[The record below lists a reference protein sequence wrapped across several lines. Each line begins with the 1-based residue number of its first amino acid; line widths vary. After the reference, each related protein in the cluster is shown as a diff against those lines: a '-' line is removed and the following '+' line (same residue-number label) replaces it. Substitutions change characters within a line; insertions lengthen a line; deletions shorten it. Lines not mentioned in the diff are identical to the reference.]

1 MLDQQTIATIKS
13 TIPLLES
20 AGPALTRHFYQRM
33 FTHNPELKDVFNLA
47 HQHSGGQPVAL
58 FNAVAAYARHIDN
71 LAALTGAVE
80 RIAHKHTGFLIKP
93 EQYHIVGSHLLA
105 TLKELGG
112 EAVTDEILAAW
123 EKAYGLLASIF
134 IGREEQIYA
143 EREEATGGW
152 RGTRP
157 FVIRQKR
164 IESDL
169 ITSFVLEPKDGES
182 VVDFIPG
189 QYLSLQLNHPDL
201 AHTEIRQYSLSDAP
215 NGRSYRICVKREAG
229 GQVSNLLHDRLEEGD
244 ELAVIPP
251 AGDFFLNATT
261 NTPIVLLSGGVGL
274 TPMLAMLNQLIV
286 TGHQGEVRWLHACEH
301 GGLHAFADDIAGKA
315 ARLPNLEARTWYRQP
330 RAGDEGQFDF
340 AGQLDLEQVNELLPA
355 GAHYYFCGP
364 EGFMR
369 EVKRQLSER
378 GVEEGRLHYEF
389 FGPHQSL

>member
-20 AGPALTRHFYQRM
+20 AGPAMTKHFYQRM
-33 FTHNPELKDVFNLA
+33 FTHNPELKEVFNLA

-58 FNAVAAYARHIDN
+58 FNAIAAYAQHIDN

-80 RIAHKHTGFLIKP
+80 RIAHKHTGFMIQP
-93 EQYHIVGSHLLA
+93 QQYHIVGTHLLA

-112 EAVTDEILAAW
+112 EAVTDGILAAW
-123 EKAYGLLASIF
+123 EKAYGLLASVF
-134 IGREEQIYA
+134 IGREEQIYT
-143 EREEATGGW
+143 EREQAAGGW

-157 FVIRQKR
+157 FIIRQKR
-164 IESDL
+164 VESDL
-169 ITSFVLEPKDGES
+169 ITSFVLEPKDGGQ

-189 QYLSLQLNHPDL
+189 QYLSLQLSHPAL

-215 NGRSYRICVKREAG
+215 NGRHYRISVKREAG
-229 GQVSNLLHDRLEEGD
+229 GQVSNLLHDHFEEGD
-244 ELAVIPP
+244 ELAVVPP
-251 AGDFFLNATT
+251 AGDFVLQAEPD
-261 NTPIVLLSGGVGL
+261 TPVVLLSGGVGL
-274 TPMLAMLNQLIV
+274 TPMLSMLGHLL
-286 TGHQGEVRWLHACEH
+286 TSGHQAEIRWLHACEH
-301 GGLHAFADDIAGKA
+301 GGLHAFADEIATKA
-315 ARLPNLEARTWYRQP
+315 ASHPNLEARTWYRQP
-330 RAGDEGQFDF
+330 RDEDKGRFDF
-340 AGQLDLEQVNELLPA
+340 SGQMDLEQIYELLPA